1 MDNNSE
7 IENVM
12 PHDAQAEQAVLGSI
26 FLDENALAEA
36 IKNCGDDI
44 TRANVRDNLAQIKD
58 FPILGG
64 TTVTF
69 EPEGYVHLQYVT
81 VTVRDGEWVPYQ

>member
-36 IKNCGDDI
+36 IEFVTPDDFKAGRFA
-44 TRANVRDNLAQIKD
+44 TSGMSMALLMQ
-58 FPILGG
+58 P
-64 TTVTF
+64 
-69 EPEGYVHLQYVT
+69 QY
-81 VTVRDGEWVPYQ
+81 YSN